1 MSTFD
6 NPLDLDSKEL
16 IMAEHPADEAPVI
29 VDDEDD
35 IVEVVDDGNPDNA
48 A

>member
-1 MSTFD
+1 MTTVE

-35 IVEVVDDGNPDNA
+35 IVEVVGDGNPDNA